1 MSVVM
6 NENLVIEF
14 LVEVSENLKKLK
26 IKEWVV
32 KATYKG

>member
-26 IKEWVV
+26 IKE
-32 KATYKG
+32 